1 MQKTG
6 RRQQTNCGKRARHRN
21 IQKNVIKQKEKN
33 YFYTH
38 KQAGKSRAIVDFP
51 AFVMEDD
58 MKGPKLYIS
67 FLIKWFIIERE
78 NNDIQR
84 RIIYES
90 KKS

>member
-1 MQKTG
+1 M
-6 RRQQTNCGKRARHRN
+6 
-21 IQKNVIKQKEKN
+21 
-33 YFYTH
+33 
-38 KQAGKSRAIVDFP
+38 DFP
-51 AFVMEDD
+51 AFVMEDG
-58 MKGPKLYIS
+58 MKRPKFYIS